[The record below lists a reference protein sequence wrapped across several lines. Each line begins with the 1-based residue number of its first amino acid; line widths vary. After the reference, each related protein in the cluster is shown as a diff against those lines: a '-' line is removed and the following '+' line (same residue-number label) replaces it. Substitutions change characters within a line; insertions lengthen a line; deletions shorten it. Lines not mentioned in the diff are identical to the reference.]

1 MTEKCKRW
9 CAWCVVAKEKKMCKI
24 SLGMRS
30 REEPACGAQ
39 SQKTDLEFSYRNDT
53 SNSHVLSL

>member
-1 MTEKCKRW
+1 MVRSGKGK
-9 CAWCVVAKEKKMCKI
+9 KKMCKI

-53 SNSHVLSL
+53 TNSHVLSL